1 MRPNII
7 TTKTVLLAIL
17 AAVISLS
24 AGASAVDLPATCFLM
39 HSSGLHMVKDGQGHA
54 ALENPDVTGPQMLTI
69 TSASDGYYNIFAHDG
84 SVLSLSGDYDACFLS
99 DASSYNAQYAI
110 EAVSDFYVT
119 LRCRA
124 NGKYVGVDNTSSGS
138 WAYSNKEEPDYW
150 YLSSDP
156 AQAPAFDECSY
167 IVAPGGR
174 RHQFEGWGVSL
185 CWWANMCGKWS
196 DDKIDR
202 IIDWLVSPDGLNYNI
217 FRYNIGGGDDPSY
230 ANCREHH
237 MRDGKGARAEM
248 EGFKDSS
255 SGPYIW
261 SRDEAQRKI
270 MLKIKEKRPDAIFE
284 AFSNSAPY
292 YMTYSG
298 CVAGH
303 HDRKSD
309 NLCPECYG
317 EFADYLI
324 DVCRHYK
331 DEYGI
336 EFRTLEPFNEPMT
349 DYWYAG
355 GEQEG
360 CHFDVGSQIDF
371 LKVLAPKLRQSGLS
385 TTVAVSDETSV
396 NQSVLDFIAYR
407 DAGVL
412 DMVGQWNTHSY
423 TADDFSRAKLSSL
436 CNEASIRL
444 WMSEVGA
451 DGSGIR
457 GNLNLARRLVD
468 DIRFMMPSAWIDW
481 QYIEEN
487 HDQWGLVTT
496 NDYLNGD
503 AWRTKNY
510 FVRSQF
516 SRFIEPGST
525 VITSLNPN
533 TLAALTPDGDR
544 LVIVAL
550 NTSPAG
556 IIHRADLSA
565 FESVQTPVAAY
576 ITDPSHDMALFS
588 DYELGG
594 TTLTFSLPPTSVATL
609 IVPVTTRPLTDKI
622 NPDASYLLCPRTA
635 SDVLVTADDDGVRLK
650 PMEMSPAQQWR
661 ITRSGDLYEFTNLS
675 GQILTETDENNYYL
689 DREDYKTGSQ
699 GFRLNRI
706 DPVHYYIT
714 NADGSRA
721 FDLEGESSSVNTRVG
736 LWRYDDT
743 PDAPVHRQWSLIEL
757 PQNGISSGGTS
768 KCIAGVLP
776 PATVRVL
783 TDIPG
788 RMTVE
793 SLSGHS
799 GPLRIYNVRGVCVY
813 SDTSPGETVVLDMP
827 AGFYVVSVGSLS
839 VQTVVK

>member
-1 MRPNII
+1 MRQNII
-7 TTKTVLLAIL
+7 NKKIVLLAIL
-17 AAVISLS
+17 AAAISLS
-24 AGASAVDLPATCFLM
+24 AAASAVDLPATCFLM
-39 HSSGLHMVKDGQGHA
+39 HSSGLHLARDRQGHA
-54 ALENPDVTGPQMLTI
+54 ALENADVTSPQMLTI
-69 TSASDGYYNIFAHDG
+69 TSASDGYYNLFAHDG

-99 DASSYNAQYAI
+99 DASSFNAQYAI

-124 NGKYVGVDNTSSGS
+124 NNKYVGVDNTSPGS
-138 WAYSNKEEPDYW
+138 WAYSDKDEPDYW
-150 YLSSDP
+150 YLSRDH
-156 AQAPAFDECSY
+156 AQAPALDECSY
-167 IVAPGGR
+167 IVAPGSR

-196 DDKIDR
+196 DDKIDK
-202 IIDWLVSPDGLNYNI
+202 IIDWLVSHDGLNYNI
-217 FRYNIGGGDDPSY
+217 FRYNIGGGDDSSH

-237 MRDGKGARAEM
+237 IRDGKGARAEM

-298 CVAGH
+298 CVAGN
-303 HDRKSD
+303 HDSKSD
-309 NLCPECYG
+309 NLRPECYE

-331 DEYGI
+331 DKYGI

-360 CHFDVGSQIDF
+360 CHFGVGSQIDF

-385 TTVAVSDETSV
+385 TTVAVSDETAV

-516 SRFIEPGST
+516 SRFIGPGST
-525 VITSLNPN
+525 IITSLNPN

-565 FESVQTPVAAY
+565 FESVKSPVAAY
-576 ITDPSHDMALFS
+576 ITDSSHDMAWFS

-609 IVPVTTRPLTDKI
+609 IVPVTTGPLHDEI

-635 SDVLVTADDDGVRLK
+635 SDMVVTADDDGVRLK
-650 PMEMSPAQQWR
+650 PAVMSPDQQWR
-661 ITRSGDLYEFTNLS
+661 ITRIGDLYEFKNLS

-689 DREDYKTGSQ
+689 DRENYKTGRQ
-699 GFRLNRI
+699 VFRLNRI

-757 PQNGISSGGTS
+757 PQNDISSGDTS
-768 KCIAGVLP
+768 IDIADGLSPV
-776 PATVRVL
+776 TVRVL

-788 RMTVE
+788 MMTVKT
-793 SLSGHS
+793 LSGHS

-813 SDTSPGETVVLDMP
+813 SASSPGETVVLDMP
-827 AGFYVVSVGSLS
+827 AGFYVVCLGSLS

>member
-1 MRPNII
+1 MRQSII
-7 TTKTVLLAIL
+7 NKKIVLLAIL
-17 AAVISLS
+17 AAAISLS
-24 AGASAVDLPATCFLM
+24 AAASAVDLPATCFLM
-39 HSSGLHMVKDGQGHA
+39 HSSGLHLARDRQGHA
-54 ALENPDVTGPQMLTI
+54 ALENADVTSPQMLTI
-69 TSASDGYYNIFAHDG
+69 TSASDGYYNLFAHDG

-99 DASSYNAQYAI
+99 DASSFNAQYAI

-124 NGKYVGVDNTSSGS
+124 NNKYVGVDNTSPGS
-138 WAYSNKEEPDYW
+138 WAYSDKDEPDYW
-150 YLSSDP
+150 YLSRDP
-156 AQAPAFDECSY
+156 AQAPALDECSY
-167 IVAPGGR
+167 IVAPGSGR
-174 RHQFEGWGVSL
+174 HLFEGWGVSL

-196 DDKIDR
+196 DDKIDK

-217 FRYNIGGGDDPSY
+217 FRYNIGGGDDSSH

-298 CVAGH
+298 CVAGN
-303 HDRKSD
+303 HDSKSD
-309 NLCPECYG
+309 NLRPECYE

-331 DEYGI
+331 DKYGI

-360 CHFDVGSQIDF
+360 CHFGVGSQIDF

-385 TTVAVSDETSV
+385 TTVAVSDETAV
-396 NQSVLDFIAYR
+396 NQSMLDFIAYR

-516 SRFIEPGST
+516 SRFIGPGST
-525 VITSLNPN
+525 IITSLNPN

-565 FESVQTPVAAY
+565 FESVKSPVAAY
-576 ITDPSHDMALFS
+576 ITDSSHDMAWFS
-588 DYELGG
+588 DYELEG

-609 IVPVTTRPLTDKI
+609 IVPVTTRPLHDEIT
-622 NPDASYLLCPRTA
+622 PDASYLLCPRTA
-635 SDVLVTADDDGVRLK
+635 SDMVVTADDDGVRLK
-650 PMEMSPAQQWR
+650 PAVMSPDQQWR
-661 ITRSGDLYEFTNLS
+661 ITRIGDLYEFKNLS

-689 DREDYKTGSQ
+689 DRENYKTGRQ
-699 GFRLNRI
+699 VFRLNRI

-757 PQNGISSGGTS
+757 PQNDISSGNTS
-768 KCIAGVLP
+768 IDIADGLSPV
-776 PATVRVL
+776 TVRVL

-788 RMTVE
+788 MMTVKT
-793 SLSGHS
+793 LSGHS

-813 SDTSPGETVVLDMP
+813 SDSSPGETVVLDMP
-827 AGFYVVSVGSLS
+827 AGFYVVSLGSLS

>member
-1 MRPNII
+1 MRQSII
-7 TTKTVLLAIL
+7 NKKIVLLAL
-17 AAVISLS
+17 LTAAISLS
-24 AGASAVDLPATCFLM
+24 AAASAVDLPATCFLM
-39 HSSGLHMVKDGQGHA
+39 HSSGLHLARDRQGHA
-54 ALENPDVTGPQMLTI
+54 ALENADVTSPQMLTI
-69 TSASDGYYNIFAHDG
+69 TSASDGYYNLFAHDG
-84 SVLSLSGDYDACFLS
+84 SVLSLSGDYDTCFLS
-99 DASSYNAQYAI
+99 DASSFNAQYAI

-124 NGKYVGVDNTSSGS
+124 NNKYVGVDNTSPGS
-138 WAYSNKEEPDYW
+138 WAYSDKDEPDYW
-150 YLSSDP
+150 YLSRDP
-156 AQAPAFDECSY
+156 AQAPALDECSY
-167 IVAPGGR
+167 IVAPGSR

-196 DDKIDR
+196 DDKIDK

-217 FRYNIGGGDDPSY
+217 FRYNIGGGDDSSH

-298 CVAGH
+298 CVAGN
-303 HDRKSD
+303 HDSKSD
-309 NLCPECYG
+309 NLRPECYE

-331 DEYGI
+331 DKYGI

-360 CHFDVGSQIDF
+360 CHFGVGSQIDF

-385 TTVAVSDETSV
+385 TTVAVSDETAV

-423 TADDFSRAKLSSL
+423 TDDDFSRAKLSSL

-516 SRFIEPGST
+516 SRFIGPGST
-525 VITSLNPN
+525 IITSLNPN

-565 FESVQTPVAAY
+565 FESVKSPVVAY
-576 ITDPSHDMALFS
+576 ITDSSHDMAWFS

-609 IVPVTTRPLTDKI
+609 IVPVTTRPLHDEI

-635 SDVLVTADDDGVRLK
+635 SDMVVTADDDGVRLK
-650 PMEMSPAQQWR
+650 PAVMSPDQQWR
-661 ITRSGDLYEFTNLS
+661 ITRNGDLYEFKNLS

-689 DREDYKTGSQ
+689 DRENYKTGRQ
-699 GFRLNRI
+699 VFRLNRI

-757 PQNGISSGGTS
+757 PQNDISSGDTS
-768 KCIAGVLP
+768 IDIADGLSPV
-776 PATVRVL
+776 TVRVL

-788 RMTVE
+788 MMTVKT
-793 SLSGHS
+793 LSGHS
-799 GPLRIYNVRGVCVY
+799 GPLRIYNTRGVCVY
-813 SDTSPGETVVLDMP
+813 SDSSPGETVVLDMP
-827 AGFYVVSVGSLS
+827 AGFYVVCLGSLS

>member
-1 MRPNII
+1 MRQNII
-7 TTKTVLLAIL
+7 NKKIVLLAIL
-17 AAVISLS
+17 AAAIPLS
-24 AGASAVDLPATCFLM
+24 TAASAVDLPATCFLM
-39 HSSGLHMVKDGQGHA
+39 HSSGLHLARDRQGHA
-54 ALENPDVTGPQMLTI
+54 ALENADVTSPQMLTI
-69 TSASDGYYNIFAHDG
+69 TSASDGYYNLFAHDG

-99 DASSYNAQYAI
+99 DASSFNAQYAI

-124 NGKYVGVDNTSSGS
+124 NNTYVGVDNTSPGS
-138 WAYSNKEEPDYW
+138 WAYSDKDEPDYW
-150 YLSSDP
+150 YLSRDH
-156 AQAPAFDECSY
+156 AQAPALDECSY
-167 IVAPGGR
+167 IVAPGSR

-196 DDKIDR
+196 DDKIDK

-217 FRYNIGGGDDPSY
+217 FRYNIGGGDDSSH

-298 CVAGH
+298 CVAGN
-303 HDRKSD
+303 HDSKSD
-309 NLCPECYG
+309 NLRPECYE

-331 DEYGI
+331 DKYGI

-360 CHFDVGSQIDF
+360 CHFGVGSQIDF

-385 TTVAVSDETSV
+385 TTVAVSDETAV

-516 SRFIEPGST
+516 SRFIGPGST
-525 VITSLNPN
+525 IITSLNPN

-565 FESVQTPVAAY
+565 FESVKSPVAAY
-576 ITDPSHDMALFS
+576 ITDSSHDMAWFS

-609 IVPVTTRPLTDKI
+609 IVPVTTGPLHDEI

-635 SDVLVTADDDGVRLK
+635 SDIVVTADDDGVRLK
-650 PMEMSPAQQWR
+650 PAVMSPDQQWR
-661 ITRSGDLYEFTNLS
+661 ITRIGDLYEFKNLS

-689 DREDYKTGSQ
+689 DRENYKTGRQ
-699 GFRLNRI
+699 VFRLNRI

-757 PQNGISSGGTS
+757 PQNDISSGDTS
-768 KCIAGVLP
+768 IDIADGLSPV
-776 PATVRVL
+776 TVRVL

-788 RMTVE
+788 MMTVKT
-793 SLSGHS
+793 LSGHS

-813 SDTSPGETVVLDMP
+813 SASSPGETVVLDMP
-827 AGFYVVSVGSLS
+827 AGFYVVCLGSLS

>member
-1 MRPNII
+1 MRQSII
-7 TTKTVLLAIL
+7 NKKIVLLAIL
-17 AAVISLS
+17 AAAISLS
-24 AGASAVDLPATCFLM
+24 AAASAVDLPATCFLM
-39 HSSGLHMVKDGQGHA
+39 HSSGLHLARDRQGHA
-54 ALENPDVTGPQMLTI
+54 ALENADVTSPQMLTI
-69 TSASDGYYNIFAHDG
+69 TSASDGYYNLFAHDG

-99 DASSYNAQYAI
+99 DASSFNAQYAI
-110 EAVSDFYVT
+110 EAVSEFYVT

-124 NGKYVGVDNTSSGS
+124 NNKYVGVDNTSPGS
-138 WAYSNKEEPDYW
+138 WAYSDKDEPDYW
-150 YLSSDP
+150 YLSRDH
-156 AQAPAFDECSY
+156 AQAPALDECSY
-167 IVAPGGR
+167 IVAPGSR

-196 DDKIDR
+196 DDKIDK

-217 FRYNIGGGDDPSY
+217 FRYNIGGGDDSSH

-298 CVAGH
+298 CVAGN
-303 HDRKSD
+303 HDSKSD
-309 NLCPECYG
+309 NLRPECYE

-331 DEYGI
+331 DKYGI

-360 CHFDVGSQIDF
+360 CHFGVGSQIDF

-385 TTVAVSDETSV
+385 TTVAVSDETAV

-468 DIRFMMPSAWIDW
+468 DIRFMMPSA
-481 QYIEEN
+481 
-487 HDQWGLVTT
+487 
-496 NDYLNGD
+496 
-503 AWRTKNY
+503 
-510 FVRSQF
+510 
-516 SRFIEPGST
+516 
-525 VITSLNPN
+525 
-533 TLAALTPDGDR
+533 
-544 LVIVAL
+544 
-550 NTSPAG
+550 
-556 IIHRADLSA
+556 
-565 FESVQTPVAAY
+565 
-576 ITDPSHDMALFS
+576 
-588 DYELGG
+588 
-594 TTLTFSLPPTSVATL
+594 
-609 IVPVTTRPLTDKI
+609 
-622 NPDASYLLCPRTA
+622 
-635 SDVLVTADDDGVRLK
+635 
-650 PMEMSPAQQWR
+650 
-661 ITRSGDLYEFTNLS
+661 
-675 GQILTETDENNYYL
+675 
-689 DREDYKTGSQ
+689 
-699 GFRLNRI
+699 
-706 DPVHYYIT
+706 
-714 NADGSRA
+714 
-721 FDLEGESSSVNTRVG
+721 
-736 LWRYDDT
+736 
-743 PDAPVHRQWSLIEL
+743 
-757 PQNGISSGGTS
+757 
-768 KCIAGVLP
+768 
-776 PATVRVL
+776 
-783 TDIPG
+783 
-788 RMTVE
+788 
-793 SLSGHS
+793 
-799 GPLRIYNVRGVCVY
+799 
-813 SDTSPGETVVLDMP
+813 
-827 AGFYVVSVGSLS
+827 
-839 VQTVVK
+839 

>member
-1 MRPNII
+1 MRQNII
-7 TTKTVLLAIL
+7 NKKIVLLAIL
-17 AAVISLS
+17 ATAISLS
-24 AGASAVDLPATCFLM
+24 AAASAVDLPATCFLM
-39 HSSGLHMVKDGQGHA
+39 HSSGLHLARDRQGHA
-54 ALENPDVTGPQMLTI
+54 ALENADVTSPQMLTI
-69 TSASDGYYNIFAHDG
+69 TSASDGYYNLFAHDG

-99 DASSYNAQYAI
+99 DASSFNAQYAI

-124 NGKYVGVDNTSSGS
+124 NNKYVGVDNTSPGS
-138 WAYSNKEEPDYW
+138 WAYSDKDEPDYW
-150 YLSSDP
+150 YLSRDP
-156 AQAPAFDECSY
+156 AQAPALDECSY
-167 IVAPGGR
+167 IVAPGSR

-196 DDKIDR
+196 DDKIDK

-217 FRYNIGGGDDPSY
+217 FRYNIGGGDDSSH

-237 MRDGKGARAEM
+237 MRDGKGVRAEM

-298 CVAGH
+298 CVAGN
-303 HDRKSD
+303 HDSKSD
-309 NLCPECYG
+309 NLRPECYE

-331 DEYGI
+331 DKYGI

-360 CHFDVGSQIDF
+360 CHFGVGSQIDF

-385 TTVAVSDETSV
+385 TTVAVSDETAV

-516 SRFIEPGST
+516 SRFIGPGST
-525 VITSLNPN
+525 IITSLNPN

-565 FESVQTPVAAY
+565 FESVKSPVAAY
-576 ITDPSHDMALFS
+576 ITDSSHDIAWSS

-609 IVPVTTRPLTDKI
+609 IVPVTTRPRPDEIT
-622 NPDASYLLCPRTA
+622 PDASYLLCPRTA
-635 SDVLVTADDDGVRLK
+635 SDMVVTADDDGVRLK
-650 PMEMSPAQQWR
+650 PAVMSPDQQWR
-661 ITRSGDLYEFTNLS
+661 ITRIGDLYEFKNLS

-689 DREDYKTGSQ
+689 DRENYKTGRQ
-699 GFRLNRI
+699 VFRLNRI

-757 PQNGISSGGTS
+757 PQNDISSGGTS
-768 KCIAGVLP
+768 IDIADGLSPV
-776 PATVRVL
+776 TVRVL

-788 RMTVE
+788 MMTVKT
-793 SLSGHS
+793 LSGHS

-813 SDTSPGETVVLDMP
+813 SDSSPGETVALDMP
-827 AGFYVVSVGSLS
+827 AGFYVVSLGLLS
-839 VQTVVK
+839 IQTVVK

>member
-1 MRPNII
+1 MRHNNII
-7 TTKTVLLAIL
+7 NNKIVHLAIL
-17 AAVISLS
+17 AAAISLS
-24 AGASAVDLPATCFLM
+24 AAAGAVDLPATCFLM
-39 HSSGLHMVKDGQGHA
+39 HSSGLHLVRDRQGHA
-54 ALENPDVTGPQMLTI
+54 VLENSDLTSPQMLTI
-69 TSASDGYYNIFAHDG
+69 TSASDGYYNIFAYDG

-99 DASSYNAQYAI
+99 DASSYNAQYAV
-110 EAVSDFYVT
+110 EAVSDFYAT

-124 NGKYVGVDNTSSGS
+124 NNKYVGVDNTSPGS
-138 WAYSNKEEPDYW
+138 WAYSDKDEPDYW
-150 YLSSDP
+150 YLSRDP
-156 AQAPAFDECSY
+156 AQAPALDECSY

-174 RHQFEGWGVSL
+174 RHRFEGWGVSL
-185 CWWANMCGKWS
+185 GWWANMCGKWS
-196 DDKIDR
+196 DDKIDK

-217 FRYNIGGGDDPSY
+217 FRYNIGGGDDPSH

-270 MLKIKEKRPDAIFE
+270 MLKINEKRPDAIFE

-298 CVAGH
+298 CVAGN

-309 NLCPECYG
+309 NLRPECYG

-331 DEYGI
+331 DKYGI

-360 CHFDVGSQIDF
+360 CHFGGGSQIDF

-385 TTVAVSDETSV
+385 TTVAVSDETAV

-487 HDQWGLVTT
+487 HDQWGA
-496 NDYLNGD
+496 GD
-503 AWRTKNY
+503 DTRLSQWRCVVY
-510 FVRSQF
+510 EELFCAFAVQPF
-516 SRFIEPGST
+516 
-525 VITSLNPN
+525 
-533 TLAALTPDGDR
+533 
-544 LVIVAL
+544 
-550 NTSPAG
+550 
-556 IIHRADLSA
+556 HRARFDYHH
-565 FESVQTPVAAY
+565 VAQSQYSCGA
-576 ITDPSHDMALFS
+576 DP
-588 DYELGG
+588 
-594 TTLTFSLPPTSVATL
+594 
-609 IVPVTTRPLTDKI
+609 
-622 NPDASYLLCPRTA
+622 
-635 SDVLVTADDDGVRLK
+635 
-650 PMEMSPAQQWR
+650 
-661 ITRSGDLYEFTNLS
+661 
-675 GQILTETDENNYYL
+675 
-689 DREDYKTGSQ
+689 
-699 GFRLNRI
+699 
-706 DPVHYYIT
+706 
-714 NADGSRA
+714 
-721 FDLEGESSSVNTRVG
+721 
-736 LWRYDDT
+736 
-743 PDAPVHRQWSLIEL
+743 
-757 PQNGISSGGTS
+757 
-768 KCIAGVLP
+768 
-776 PATVRVL
+776 
-783 TDIPG
+783 
-788 RMTVE
+788 
-793 SLSGHS
+793 
-799 GPLRIYNVRGVCVY
+799 
-813 SDTSPGETVVLDMP
+813 
-827 AGFYVVSVGSLS
+827 
-839 VQTVVK
+839 